1 MIIIIIIIISSA
13 SNSLTKSSA
22 NRIGQALAGVHQ
34 AGGRLDDVIYEGD
47 VLHAGAQ
54 LRTVASISSSSV
66 GQTAGQL
73 GVVHLQGFLRLQA
86 NLLQLLLQV
95 GICGHRL
102 EDGII
107 QCFVVDIGGLLDDAA
122 DDAKVL
128 NADAQL
134 GSSIS
139 SVGLAAGQF
148 GVVRLQGFKCFQADF
163 VQLFLQI
170 RVADYKKASQVSVY
184 TPVTIL

>member
-86 NLLQLLLQV
+86 NFLQLLLQ
-95 GICGHRL
+95 
-102 EDGII
+102 
-107 QCFVVDIGGLLDDAA
+107 IGGLLDDAA

>member
-1 MIIIIIIIISSA
+1 MSFTKEMSSTPAPSLGPLPPFPPPRLARPPASLALCTFRASSA
-13 SNSLTKSSA
+13 F
-22 NRIGQALAGVHQ
+22 R
-34 AGGRLDDVIYEGD
+34 
-47 VLHAGAQ
+47 
-54 LRTVASISSSSV
+54 RTSSSSFFRLAFAA
-66 GQTAGQL
+66 TDLRMASFNL
-73 GVVHLQGFLRLQA
+73 GRVHQ
-86 NLLQLLLQV
+86 
-95 GICGHRL
+95 
-102 EDGII
+102 
-107 QCFVVDIGGLLDDAA
+107 IGGLLDDAA